1 MKRSR
6 HFVVVVCHPVP
17 DSFVRAASDRAIAA
31 LRRRGHAVEVLD
43 LDGLDF
49 DPVLSR
55 NEWLERHDRVPA
67 SLDEHVAALRR
78 ATDLV
83 LVYPTWYG
91 GLPAMLKGWFDRV
104 WGRGVAWDLR
114 PDAGRTVGL
123 LRNITRLWV
132 VTTHGSSKVVNMGQ
146 GEGGLRFARR
156 SIRLSTSPFIRT
168 RWVAMYGND
177 SASSEQ
183 RTAFLQRV
191 ERVFSGIS

>member
-1 MKRSR
+1 VKQPR
-6 HFVVVVCHPVP
+6 HFLVVVCHPVP
-17 DSFVRAASDRAIAA
+17 DSFVRAAADRTIAA
-31 LRRRGHAVEVLD
+31 LQRSGHSVEVLD
-43 LDGLDF
+43 LDRLQF

-55 NEWLERHDRVPA
+55 DEWLDRHNGVPA
-67 SLDEHVAALRR
+67 SLDQHVAGLRR

-114 PDAGRTVGL
+114 LGAGRTVGL

-132 VTTHGSSKVVNMGQ
+132 VTTHGSSKLVNMGQ
-146 GEGGLRFARR
+146 GEGGLRFVHR
-156 SIRLSTSPFIRT
+156 SIRLSTSPLIRT

-177 SASSEQ
+177 SATTEQ

-191 ERVFSGIS
+191 EKVFSGIA